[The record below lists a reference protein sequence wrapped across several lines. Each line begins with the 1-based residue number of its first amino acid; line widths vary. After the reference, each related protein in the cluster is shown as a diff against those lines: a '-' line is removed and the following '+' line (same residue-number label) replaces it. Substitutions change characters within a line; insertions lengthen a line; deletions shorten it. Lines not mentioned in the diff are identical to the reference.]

1 MKIYFED
8 GALRGYTSK
17 STGIPETVGW
27 SLNASHGVTENIE
40 VMDYLLQE
48 KPNTVVY
55 TNSIFALHN
64 MYAWNEELKAPEI
77 FIRAGEEGKWVRID
91 KLTKRELREG
101 HNLAK
106 MYVAGEFE
114 KKRSEY
120 GADKYTET

>member
-8 GALRGYTSK
+8 GDLRGYTSK
-17 STGIPETVGW
+17 STGVPETVNL

-40 VMDYLLQE
+40 VMNYLLQE

-55 TNSIFALHN
+55 TNSIFAFHN

-77 FIRAGEEGKWVRID
+77 FIRAGEAGTWVRID
-91 KLTKRELREG
+91 KLTNRELKEG

-114 KKRSEY
+114 NKRAIYNEDVS
-120 GADKYTET
+120 

>member
-8 GALRGYTSK
+8 GDLRDYTSK
-17 STGIPETVGW
+17 YTGILETVGW

-40 VMDYLLQE
+40 VLDYLLRE

-55 TNSIFALHN
+55 TNSIFAFHN
-64 MYAWNEELKAPEI
+64 MYAWNEALKAPEI
-77 FIRAGEEGKWVRID
+77 FIRAGEAGTWVRID
-91 KLTKRELREG
+91 KLTNRELKEG

-114 KKRSEY
+114 NKMAIYNEDVS
-120 GADKYTET
+120 

>member
-8 GALRGYTSK
+8 GKLWDYAISPDAAVEYK
-17 STGIPETVGW
+17 ID
-27 SLNASHGVTENIE
+27 ASQGVSACIR
-40 VMDYLLQE
+40 LLDICAE
-48 KPNTVVY
+48 CRPSSIIY

-64 MYAWNEELKAPEI
+64 MYAWNDELSVPEI
-77 FIRAGEEGKWVRID
+77 YIKTGKAREWVRID
-91 KLTKRELREG
+91 KLTSRELKQG

-120 GADKYTET
+120 SES